1 MPLTR
6 AKKEVVVADV
16 IELIGQ
22 SKMTVVAS
30 YQGTSVKDMQ
40 ALRNQAKENGT
51 TIKVIKNRLVLQ
63 ALKSLD
69 SFKEADRSH
78 LSGMLTYAF
87 NSNDEVAPAQSLANF
102 AKTNPSLVFIG
113 AFTADAKW
121 LDAQQVSHLAELP
134 SKPVLIA
141 SVVSLLGSPLRSV
154 ISSVNK
160 SLPDVLSALQ
170 TRTN

>member
-1 MPLTR
+1 
-6 AKKEVVVADV
+6 
-16 IELIGQ
+16 
-22 SKMTVVAS
+22 
-30 YQGTSVKDMQ
+30 
-40 ALRNQAKENGT
+40 
-51 TIKVIKNRLVLQ
+51 LQ

-69 SFKEADRSH
+69 SFKEADSSH